1 MLFRSVYFG
10 VDNAIFEKYGALQK
24 IHAEWLKAITGDI
37 AVITKDGNY
46 KYFEDYIGVDV
57 SDKEFDYSLYTCITS
72 KDGLFPAV
80 YWGYNIDGTMRTDKL
95 AYLIDKSN
103 KETTEISSEELQ
115 EYINWYSEKFGN
127 KTVAGKYSAD
137 LFSQVDANKTDVTID
152 ADSRFD
158 INGFSTGSG
167 FLDWFNKLFNSGL
180 EFDDLKNKEPIYLIK
195 ESDFNGSKEEVS
207 RRLLVST
214 SDVQKLEAAF
224 HANNKKGKKTVLFRF
239 ATSEYESDDMAL
251 HHHGDLIRTWNGVGY
266 KAQETVYLDFDIIDL
281 TFVNKDV
288 FNVIPVV
295 SNPIDVIAGVTPPP
309 STSTDNNLP
318 WWVWLIIALLVMVL
332 LVLFVKPVAEI
343 VLLILKAIWAVISAP
358 FRLIIWLCKKIFN
371 RGAK

>member
-1 MLFRSVYFG
+1 
-10 VDNAIFEKYGALQK
+10 
-24 IHAEWLKAITGDI
+24 
-37 AVITKDGNY
+37 
-46 KYFEDYIGVDV
+46 
-57 SDKEFDYSLYTCITS
+57 
-72 KDGLFPAV
+72 
-80 YWGYNIDGTMRTDKL
+80 MRIDKL

-103 KETTEISSEELQ
+103 SESMEVSSEELQ
-115 EYINWYSEKFGN
+115 EYIKWYSEKFGN

-137 LFSQVDANKTDVTID
+137 LFSQVDANKTDVMID
-152 ADSRFD
+152 ADSHFD

-167 FLDWFNKLFNSGL
+167 FLDWFYKLFNSGL

-195 ESDFNGSKEEVS
+195 ESDFDGSKEEVS
-207 RRLLVST
+207 RRLLVSI
-214 SDVQKLEAAF
+214 SDVQKLKAEF
-224 HANNKKGKKTVLFRF
+224 YANNMQGKKTVLFRF
-239 ATSEYESDDMAL
+239 ATSEYEEDDMAL

-309 STSTDNNLP
+309 STSTDNNPP
-318 WWVWLIIALLVMVL
+318 WWVWLLLLGV
-332 LVLFVKPVAEI
+332 VA
-343 VLLILKAIWAVISAP
+343 LILIAVLKFLTVPITAAIEAFFKLLWRSIVFVVTAP
-358 FRLIIWLCKKIFN
+358 FRLIIWFFRKIFN